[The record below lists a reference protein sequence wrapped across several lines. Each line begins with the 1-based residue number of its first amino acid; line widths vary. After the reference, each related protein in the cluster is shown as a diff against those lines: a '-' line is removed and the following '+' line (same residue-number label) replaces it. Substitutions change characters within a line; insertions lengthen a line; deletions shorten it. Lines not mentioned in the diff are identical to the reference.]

1 MNHLPARM
9 KKVKRT
15 LKDHIL
21 SQRKKYD
28 KDPRRITMER
38 EPAIAEI
45 YKENYKCMV
54 KEVFQ
59 KTEGE

>member
-21 SQRKKYD
+21 SLRKKYD
-28 KDPRRITMER
+28 KDPRRLTMES
-38 EPAIAEI
+38 EPTIAEI
-45 YKENYKCMV
+45 YKENYKSMI
-54 KEVFQ
+54 KEVF
-59 KTEGE
+59 